1 MFAHKPTIVIHT
13 KQLTLEAHPNWN
25 AEIDFNRTRGS
36 YRPPSSPPPTILGSL
51 HFFAH
56 FLLPAHK
63 HTHTH
68 TCAQI
73 TFHTWWLLG
82 GDGAGRVQQ
91 QQLQP
96 VAALAGGAF
105 LVFRRHFTAQLG
117 GVPVLRSRSSCGP
130 RYVGGATGCFSES
143 FAYQGVYCPSELSLF
158 SRPPSWQLVRTPK
171 VIRLHNTHTVP
182 LRNLLQNTS
191 ARRSPLS
198 LSLAL
203 CSGESFAFFVRSAF
217 FVALRHQSGQLRNFR
232 PAGFR
237 SDGSGV
243 HAHTLKLTEI
253 ADSTQF
259 FPFLCLFFVAFK
271 REPLFSSSSAD
282 NFLSLSRVTTATFFT
297 DSSTGTTFPPHNP
310 EHSPFEGTSK
320 LLLLL
325 FFFSLVWPG
334 AFSLFLLLLAFLRA
348 HTHTHKHAPTQRARD
363 GQLWLEN
370 APFLANTS
378 QNGHSPTTLRRV
390 STGGKSGF
398 SHDTPLVPSSVV
410 CGKTELF
417 FPPRGE

>member
-36 YRPPSSPPPTILGSL
+36 YRPPPSSTPTILGSL

-130 RYVGGATGCFSES
+130 RYVGEATGCFSES
-143 FAYQGVYCPSELSLF
+143 FAYQGVDCPSELSL
-158 SRPPSWQLVRTPK
+158 
-171 VIRLHNTHTVP
+171 
-182 LRNLLQNTS
+182 
-191 ARRSPLS
+191 
-198 LSLAL
+198 
-203 CSGESFAFFVRSAF
+203 
-217 FVALRHQSGQLRNFR
+217 
-232 PAGFR
+232 
-237 SDGSGV
+237 
-243 HAHTLKLTEI
+243 
-253 ADSTQF
+253 
-259 FPFLCLFFVAFK
+259 
-271 REPLFSSSSAD
+271 
-282 NFLSLSRVTTATFFT
+282 
-297 DSSTGTTFPPHNP
+297 
-310 EHSPFEGTSK
+310 
-320 LLLLL
+320 
-325 FFFSLVWPG
+325 
-334 AFSLFLLLLAFLRA
+334 
-348 HTHTHKHAPTQRARD
+348 
-363 GQLWLEN
+363 
-370 APFLANTS
+370 
-378 QNGHSPTTLRRV
+378 
-390 STGGKSGF
+390 
-398 SHDTPLVPSSVV
+398 
-410 CGKTELF
+410 
-417 FPPRGE
+417 

>member
-36 YRPPSSPPPTILGSL
+36 YRPPPSSPPPTILGSL

-171 VIRLHNTHTVP
+171 VIRLHNTHT
-182 LRNLLQNTS
+182 Q
-191 ARRSPLS
+191 
-198 LSLAL
+198 
-203 CSGESFAFFVRSAF
+203 
-217 FVALRHQSGQLRNFR
+217 
-232 PAGFR
+232 FR
-237 SDGSGV
+237 SGTCSK
-243 HAHTLKLTEI
+243 TL
-253 ADSTQF
+253 
-259 FPFLCLFFVAFK
+259 
-271 REPLFSSSSAD
+271 PLGA
-282 NFLSLSRVTTATFFT
+282 LHSLSRSLCV
-297 DSSTGTTFPPHNP
+297 P
-310 EHSPFEGTSK
+310 EN
-320 LLLLL
+320 LLL
-325 FFFSLVWPG
+325 FSFAQRFS
-334 AFSLFLLLLAFLRA
+334 SLCV
-348 HTHTHKHAPTQRARD
+348 T
-363 GQLWLEN
+363 N
-370 APFLANTS
+370 LANS
-378 QNGHSPTTLRRV
+378 EIFAPLGSVPTVPVFTL
-390 STGGKSGF
+390 T
-398 SHDTPLVPSSVV
+398 H
-410 CGKTELF
+410 
-417 FPPRGE
+417 